1 MGADSRIRFPC
12 RRPWFRDGVSWRG
25 DVLMTK
31 TNKRLARVARIWQTE
46 AEFQA
51 ELSRIYR
58 DKGKLERAVVTQR
71 KAAVAAEKAR
81 DAVRWLGLS
90 T

>member
-1 MGADSRIRFPC
+1 MSE
-12 RRPWFRDGVSWRG
+12 
-25 DVLMTK
+25 
-31 TNKRLARVARIWQTE
+31 TNKRLARLARIWQTE

-58 DKGKLERAVVTQR
+58 DKGNMARAVVTQR

-81 DAVRWLGLS
+81 DAVRWLAA
-90 T
+90 

>member
-1 MGADSRIRFPC
+1 
-12 RRPWFRDGVSWRG
+12 
-25 DVLMTK
+25 MTT
-31 TNKRLARVARIWQTE
+31 TNKRLARLARIWQTE
-46 AEFQA
+46 TEFQA

-58 DKGKLERAVVTQR
+58 DKGKLEKAVTAQR
-71 KAAVAAEKAR
+71 KAAAAAEKAR

>member
-1 MGADSRIRFPC
+1 MAES
-12 RRPWFRDGVSWRG
+12 
-25 DVLMTK
+25 
-31 TNKRLARVARIWQTE
+31 NKRLARVARIWQIE

-81 DAVRWLGLS
+81 DAVRWLGIS